1 MIITSRRSHDRSVH
15 SQCQTDVNAFDG
27 AFTIIDRPY
36 TFTVTM
42 AAAAV
47 GRSMSTLDSIP
58 VLHPTRRRTSVV
70 EVIDVDSEDNEPIS
84 VSNGPPSQSQ
94 GRSGVPS
101 PDVISVHDSD
111 DDDFYL
117 VPQVVPGSNR
127 TRTGQY

>member
-1 MIITSRRSHDRSVH
+1 
-15 SQCQTDVNAFDG
+15 
-27 AFTIIDRPY
+27 
-36 TFTVTM
+36 M

-47 GRSMSTLDSIP
+47 GRSMSAMDSIP

-70 EVIDVDSEDNEPIS
+70 EVIDVDSEDNERTS

-94 GRSGVPS
+94 GRTGMPS